1 MVMPQRRERVVPRL
15 IEEEMRDSFL
25 DYSMSVIVQRALPD
39 VRDGLKP
46 VHRRIL
52 YAMSELGLGP
62 SRPYKKSANVV
73 GEVLGKYHPH
83 GDSAVYDAMV
93 RMVQDFSLRYPLV
106 DGQGN
111 FGSIDGDNAA
121 AYRYTEARLHAIA
134 SELLADLDR
143 ETVDFVRTFDDQRDE
158 PVVLPSRLPNLLV
171 NGSAGI
177 AVGMATNIPPHNLR
191 EVAAALR
198 HLVEHPGCE
207 VDELIRY
214 VPGPDFPTGGF
225 IIGTAGIEEAYR
237 TGRGRMTMRAR
248 VQRESKRGGKEQLVV
263 TELPYGISKSRILEQ
278 IADLVRQKKI
288 EDIGDLRDESD
299 RDGMRI
305 VVELKRGAKI
315 QPILNT
321 LYQKT
326 YLQATFGAIMLALDH
341 GVPREMDLKQLLE
354 KFRDHRIE
362 VIQRRAAYDLEQAKA
377 EAHVT
382 EGLIVALDNIDEVI
396 RIIRESRSK
405 ESASERLQAR
415 FKLSGIQAD
424 AILNMRLHRLT
435 ELETKEL
442 RARLRE
448 LKELIA
454 DLYALLDS
462 EARQLAVLLS
472 ETDELVEKYGDGRRT
487 TIVQGD
493 AELKLEDMVAEED
506 VVVTVSHQGYI
517 KRMPVSLYRRRVTSG
532 KTLAGMDRHE
542 DDFLEHVF
550 IASTRDVV
558 LVITTAGQAYE
569 IAVLDIPEGG
579 RASRGRALGQLL
591 GYETDSGIAALIPI
605 SEYRDT
611 EDLVFLTRAGLV
623 KRTRLSEFAN
633 IRAGGIIAA
642 SIRPEDELLD
652 VRLSA
657 GANDVVLATAGGRA
671 IRFPET
677 EIPQVG
683 RAAQGVIGVRMKA
696 GDAVVGM
703 VVVRREATLACVTAG
718 GFAKR
723 TPVGEFR
730 VQGRGGQ
737 GTVALS
743 VSERTGPLV
752 AAKELLD
759 GDELMVVTARG
770 VATRLRAEDIPVQGR
785 ATQGKSMVAV
795 PVGDRVVEVA
805 RVASERRAGGEGTQ
819 GSAGEEAD
827 QLELVA
833 PAESDL
839 E

>member
-15 IEEEMRDSFL
+15 IEEEMRESFL

-52 YAMSELGLGP
+52 YAMSDLGLGP
-62 SRPYKKSANVV
+62 GRPYKKSASVV

-83 GDSAVYDAMV
+83 GDSAVYDALV

-121 AYRYTEARLHAIA
+121 AYRYTEARLEA
-134 SELLADLDR
+134 LATEMLTDLDK
-143 ETVDFVRTFDDQRDE
+143 ETVDFIRTFDDQREE
-158 PVVLPSRLPNLLV
+158 PVVLPSRLPNLLI

-177 AVGMATNIPPHNLR
+177 AVGMATNVPPHNLR

-198 HLVEHPGCE
+198 HLVEHPDCP
-207 VDELIRY
+207 VDDLIRH

-225 IIGTAGIEEAYR
+225 IIGTDGIQDAYR

-263 TELPYGISKSRILEQ
+263 TELPYGVSKARVVEQ
-278 IADLVRQKKI
+278 IADLVRQKKL
-288 EDIGDLRDESD
+288 EDVSDLRDETD

-305 VVELKRGAKI
+305 VVELKRGAKV
-315 QPILNT
+315 QPILNQ
-321 LYQKT
+321 LYKRT
-326 YLQATFGAIMLALDH
+326 YMQATFGAIMLALDR
-341 GVPREMDLKQLLE
+341 GVPREMNLKELLE

-362 VIQRRAAYDLEQAKA
+362 VIQRRAAHELEQAKA

-382 EGLIVALDNIDEVI
+382 EGLITALDHIDEVI
-396 RIIRESRSK
+396 AIIRDSKSK
-405 ESASERLQAR
+405 EQANERLRSR
-415 FKLSGIQAD
+415 FRLSSIQAD

-442 RARLRE
+442 RDRLRE
-448 LKELIA
+448 LKRRIA
-454 DLYALLDS
+454 ELYALLDS
-462 EARQLAVLLS
+462 EEQQLAMLLA
-472 ETDELVEKYGDGRRT
+472 ETAELVGKYGDDRRT
-487 TIVQGD
+487 AIVEGD
-493 AELKLEDMVAEED
+493 SEFKLEDMVAEED
-506 VVVTVSHQGYI
+506 VVVTVSHAGYI
-517 KRMPVSLYRRRVTSG
+517 QRMPVSLYRRRVTSG
-532 KTLAGMDRHE
+532 KALAGMEKYE

-550 IASTRDVV
+550 IAGTHDVV
-558 LVITTAGQAYE
+558 LVISSAGQAYE

-579 RASRGRALGQLL
+579 RASRGRALSQLL
-591 GYETDSGIAALIPI
+591 GFETGSGVAALIPL
-605 SEYRDT
+605 SEYVDSA
-611 EDLVFLTRAGLV
+611 DLVFLTRDGLV

-633 IRAGGIIAA
+633 IRAGGIIA
-642 SIRPEDELLD
+642 IGLRPGDELLD
-652 VRLSA
+652 VQIST
-657 GANDVVLATAGGRA
+657 GGHDIVLVTAGGRA
-671 IRFPET
+671 IRFPDS

-696 GDAVVGM
+696 GDRVVGM
-703 VVVRREATLACVTAG
+703 VVVRRDATLACVTAG

-723 TPVGEFR
+723 TPIGEFR

-752 AAKELLD
+752 AAKEVLE
-759 GDELMVVTARG
+759 GDELMVATAGG
-770 VATRLRAEDIPVQGR
+770 VATRLRAGEIPIQGR
-785 ATQGKSMVAV
+785 ATQGRAMIRV
-795 PVGDRVVEVA
+795 PVGDRVADVS
-805 RVASERRAGGEGTQ
+805 RVASDRESTKAPS
-819 GSAGEEAD
+819 GSGLQRD
-827 QLELVA
+827 QLELVTA
-833 PAESDL
+833 AEPDPVA

>member
-1 MVMPQRRERVVPRL
+1 MPQRRERVVPRL
-15 IEEEMRDSFL
+15 IEEEMRESFL

-52 YAMSELGLGP
+52 YAMSDLGLGP
-62 SRPYKKSANVV
+62 GRPYKKSASVV

-83 GDSAVYDAMV
+83 GDSAVYDALV

-121 AYRYTEARLHAIA
+121 AYRYTEARLEAIA
-134 SELLADLDR
+134 TDMLADLERD
-143 ETVDFVRTFDDQRDE
+143 TVDFTRTFDDQRDE
-158 PVVLPSRLPNLLV
+158 PIVLPSKLPNLLI

-177 AVGMATNIPPHNLR
+177 AVGMATNVPPHNLR
-191 EVAAALR
+191 EVAAALN
-198 HLVEHPGCE
+198 HLVENPDCE
-207 VDELIRY
+207 VDELIRH

-225 IIGTAGIEEAYR
+225 IIGTEGILEAYR

-263 TELPYGISKSRILEQ
+263 TELPYGVSKSKVVEQ
-278 IADLVRQKKI
+278 IADLVRQKKL
-288 EDIGDLRDESD
+288 EDVSDLRDESD

-305 VVELKRGAKI
+305 VIELKRGAKV
-315 QPILNT
+315 QPILNQ
-321 LYQKT
+321 LYKRT
-326 YLQATFGAIMLALDH
+326 YMQATFGAIMLALDH
-341 GVPREMDLKQLLE
+341 GVPREMNLKELLE

-382 EGLIVALDNIDEVI
+382 EGLITALDNIDEVI
-396 RIIRESRSK
+396 QIIRDSK
-405 ESASERLQAR
+405 SKDAASDRLQQR
-415 FKLSGIQAD
+415 FKLSTIQAD

-442 RARLRE
+442 KDRLRQ
-448 LKELIA
+448 LKKIIA
-454 DLYALLDS
+454 DLYDLLDS
-462 EARQLAVLLS
+462 EARQFEVLLT
-472 ETDELVEKYGDGRRT
+472 ETAEVVEKYGDGRRT

-493 AELKLEDMVAEED
+493 TELKLEDMVAEED
-506 VVVTVSHQGYI
+506 VVVTVSHEGYI
-517 KRMPVSLYRRRVTSG
+517 QRMPVSLYRRRVTSG
-532 KTLAGMDRHE
+532 KALAGMEKYE

-550 IASTRDVV
+550 IASTHDVV

-569 IAVLDIPEGG
+569 VPVLDMPEGG
-579 RASRGRALGQLL
+579 RASRGRALSQLL
-591 GYETDSGIAALIPI
+591 GYEPEAGVAALIPLT
-605 SEYRDT
+605 EYVDT
-611 EDLVFLTRAGLV
+611 ADLVFLTRSGLV
-623 KRTRLSEFAN
+623 KRTRLSEFSN
-633 IRAGGIIAA
+633 IRAGGIIA
-642 SIRPEDELLD
+642 IGLRDGDELLD
-652 VRLSA
+652 VQLST
-657 GANDVVLATAGGRA
+657 GAHDVVLATAGGRA

-683 RAAQGVIGVRMKA
+683 RSAQGVIGVRMKA
-696 GDAVVGM
+696 GDGVVGM
-703 VVVRREATLACVTAG
+703 VVVRRDATLACVTSA

-723 TPVGEFR
+723 TPIGEYR

-743 VSERTGPLV
+743 VSDRTGPLV
-752 AAKELLD
+752 AAKEVLE
-759 GDELMVVTARG
+759 GDELMVVTRGG
-770 VATRLRAEDIPVQGR
+770 VATRLRASEIPIQGR
-785 ATQGKSMVAV
+785 ATQGKAMIRV
-795 PVGDRVVEVA
+795 PTGDRVVEVS
-805 RVASERRAGGEGTQ
+805 RVASDRDSSKVSPDEDAGA
-819 GSAGEEAD
+819 SDD

-833 PAESDL
+833 AAEDDG
-839 E
+839 EA

>member
-62 SRPYKKSANVV
+62 ARPYKKSANVV

-121 AYRYTEARLHAIA
+121 AYRYTEARLEAIA

-143 ETVDFVRTFDDQRDE
+143 ETVDFARTFDDQRDE
-158 PVVLPSRLPNLLV
+158 PVVLPSRLPNLLI

-177 AVGMATNIPPHNLR
+177 AVGMATNVPPHNLR
-191 EVAAALR
+191 EVATALR
-198 HLVEHPGCE
+198 HLVENPDCE
-207 VDELIRY
+207 VDDLIRH

-225 IIGTAGIEEAYR
+225 IIGTAGIMEAYR
-237 TGRGRMTMRAR
+237 SGRGRMTMRAR

-263 TELPYGISKSRILEQ
+263 TELPYGINKSRVLEQ
-278 IADLVRQKKI
+278 IADLVRQKKL
-288 EDIGDLRDESD
+288 EDVSDLRDESD

-305 VVELKRGAKI
+305 VIELKRGAKVP
-315 QPILNT
+315 PILST

-341 GVPREMDLKQLLE
+341 GVPREMNLKELLE
-354 KFRDHRIE
+354 KFRDHRLE

-382 EGLIVALDNIDEVI
+382 EGLIIALDNIDEVI
-396 RIIRESRSK
+396 RIIRDSRSK
-405 ESASERLQAR
+405 ESASERLQER
-415 FKLSGIQAD
+415 FELSGIQAD

-442 RARLRE
+442 KDRLTE
-448 LKELIA
+448 LKQLIEE
-454 DLYALLDS
+454 LYALLDS
-462 EARQLAVLLS
+462 ESQQLAVLLA
-472 ETDELVEKYGDGRRT
+472 ETGELVDRYGDGRRT

-493 AELKLEDMVAEED
+493 AEFKLEDMVAEED

-532 KTLAGMDRHE
+532 KALAGMERHE

-550 IASTRDVV
+550 IASTHDVV
-558 LVITTAGQAYE
+558 LVITAGGQAYE
-569 IAVLDIPEGG
+569 MAVLDIPEGG

-591 GYETDSGIAALIPI
+591 GFDAGEGIAALIPMT
-605 SEYRDT
+605 EYDAAT
-611 EDLVFLTRAGLV
+611 DLIFLTRAGLV
-623 KRTRLSEFAN
+623 KRTRLSDFAN
-633 IRAGGIIAA
+633 IRAGGIIAV

-652 VRLSA
+652 VRLSS
-657 GANDVVLATAGGRA
+657 GGNDVVLATAGGRA

-683 RAAQGVIGVRMKA
+683 RSAQGVIGVRMKP

-752 AAKELLD
+752 AAKELLA
-759 GDELMVVTARG
+759 GDELMVVTAG
-770 VATRLRAEDIPVQGR
+770 GLATRLRAEAIPVQGR
-785 ATQGKSMVAV
+785 ATQGKAMVRV
-795 PVGDRVVEVA
+795 PIGDRVVEVS
-805 RVASERRAGGEGTQ
+805 RVASERDSEAKAAVEAAAG
-819 GSAGEEAD
+819 AAD

-833 PAESDL
+833 PAESDRG
-839 E
+839 

>member
-1 MVMPQRRERVVPRL
+1 
-15 IEEEMRDSFL
+15 
-25 DYSMSVIVQRALPD
+25 
-39 VRDGLKP
+39 
-46 VHRRIL
+46 
-52 YAMSELGLGP
+52 
-62 SRPYKKSANVV
+62 
-73 GEVLGKYHPH
+73 
-83 GDSAVYDAMV
+83 
-93 RMVQDFSLRYPLV
+93 
-106 DGQGN
+106 
-111 FGSIDGDNAA
+111 
-121 AYRYTEARLHAIA
+121 
-134 SELLADLDR
+134 
-143 ETVDFVRTFDDQRDE
+143 
-158 PVVLPSRLPNLLV
+158 VVLPSRLPNLLI

-177 AVGMATNIPPHNLR
+177 AVGMATNVPPHNLR
-191 EVAAALR
+191 EVASALR
-198 HLVEHPGCE
+198 HLVENPSCHI
-207 VDELIRY
+207 DDLIEH

-225 IIGTAGIEEAYR
+225 LIGTDGIRDAYR
-237 TGRGRMTMRAR
+237 TGRGRMIMRAR

-263 TELPYGISKSRILEQ
+263 TELPYGISKTRILEQ
-278 IADLVRQKKI
+278 IADLVRQKKL
-288 EDIGDLRDESD
+288 DDVSDLRDESD

-305 VVELKRGAKI
+305 VVELKRGAKV

-341 GVPREMDLKQLLE
+341 GVPRELDLKQLLE

-382 EGLIVALDNIDEVI
+382 EGLIIALDHIDEVI

-405 ESASERLQAR
+405 EAANERLQAR
-415 FKLSGIQAD
+415 FALSGIQAD

-442 RARLRE
+442 RERLRE
-448 LKELIA
+448 LKRLIA

-462 EARQLAVLLS
+462 ESRQLAVLLA
-472 ETDELVEKYGDGRRT
+472 ETEELVEKYGDDRRT
-487 TIVQGD
+487 TIVEGG
-493 AELKLEDMVAEED
+493 AEFKLEDLVAEED
-506 VVVTVSHQGYI
+506 VVVTVSHRGYI

-532 KTLAGMDRHE
+532 KALAGMERYE

-558 LVITTAGQAYE
+558 LVVTTAGQAYE
-569 IAVLDIPEGG
+569 IAVLDMPEGG

-591 GYETDSGIAALIPI
+591 GYEPGAGIAALIPI
-605 SEYRDT
+605 SEYLDAI
-611 EDLVFLTRAGLV
+611 DLVFLTRAGLV

-633 IRAGGIIAA
+633 IRAGGIIAISLRA
-642 SIRPEDELLD
+642 DDALLD

-657 GANDVVLATAGGRA
+657 GQNDVVLATAGGRA

-683 RAAQGVIGVRMKA
+683 RSAQGVIGVRMRP
-696 GDAVVGM
+696 GDSVVGM
-703 VVVRREATLACVTAG
+703 VVVRRDATLACVTAG

-723 TPVGEFR
+723 TPVGDFR

-743 VSERTGPLV
+743 VSERTGPMV
-752 AAKELLD
+752 AAKELLE
-759 GDELMVVTARG
+759 GDELMVVTAG
-770 VATRLRAEDIPVQGR
+770 GLATRLRAGDIPVQGR
-785 ATQGKSMVAV
+785 ATQGKPMVTV
-795 PVGDRVVEVA
+795 PMGDRVVEVS
-805 RVASERRAGGEGTQ
+805 RVASERESPGEGKVGGVGATEPQ
-819 GSAGEEAD
+819 F
-827 QLELVA
+827 ELMA
-833 PAESDL
+833 PTEPFR